1 MLKIKNKFLLF
12 LLIFIIYS
20 THNWI
25 NFFYNSTN
33 NVDFSKYYD
42 FVNYF
47 LGLDVILDYGQG
59 SLYYYLLSLLLRRH
73 LDLIDLENIDL
84 LITASIHEL
93 NLLLFLIGL
102 WGLYKLLETNG
113 YDKKI
118 ILLCLILLNFFPQS
132 LYMRAVMKP
141 EILAFA
147 FFPWCLFFIELFLKS
162 KNLKFIYFSFPAL
175 IIILNSKASLAAMAA
190 LYLLIFYSKILR
202 SINIKQICLL
212 AVIFIFLVFLVQI
225 ENYRITQLL
234 PFERVYEEEYDF
246 KAEPS
251 ILFRTNLVEVFKNPF
266 FKYDY
271 QDNFYSIHAKSV
283 INLTILD
290 TFGDHFNQLFD
301 SSINYFQKTEKIYL
315 LMNLIHLLIWIGKLN
330 IMVLFH
336 IY

>member
-190 LYLLIFYSKILR
+190 LYLLIFFILR
-202 SINIKQICLL
+202 
-212 AVIFIFLVFLVQI
+212 FLGQ
-225 ENYRITQLL
+225 
-234 PFERVYEEEYDF
+234 
-246 KAEPS
+246 
-251 ILFRTNLVEVFKNPF
+251 
-266 FKYDY
+266 
-271 QDNFYSIHAKSV
+271 
-283 INLTILD
+283 
-290 TFGDHFNQLFD
+290 
-301 SSINYFQKTEKIYL
+301 
-315 LMNLIHLLIWIGKLN
+315 
-330 IMVLFH
+330 
-336 IY
+336 